1 MSLRLLHT
9 ADWQLGKLFGN
20 LPGDVGALLRDARCE
35 AVRHIAELA
44 ARHEVAAVLV
54 AGDVFD
60 GNLVPDR
67 TIVQTLAAMRA
78 FQGPWVLL
86 PGNHDAAL
94 AESVWGRLARLGAPA
109 NVTAATRPAPLTL
122 ADGRLVVLPA
132 PLTERHTSE
141 DLTAWMDTAETP
153 SAALRV
159 GLAHGSVS
167 GRLPEVADAANPID
181 PERAACARLDYLALG
196 DWHGTLEIAARSW
209 YSGTPEPDRFRGNE
223 AGNVLLVELERPGA
237 LPSVTRL
244 ATARHAWHQL
254 RLDLTGSAEPAV
266 LLDRLLAEAGPMTRA
281 VVQLTL
287 AGSIDLAARAALEAA
302 LRRWEGEVCHLAVR
316 DELVD
321 APSERDLLS
330 LGDAPM
336 IGAVAAEL
344 AALAAGADAERRA
357 VAAMALRLLHR
368 EHRRLGAGA

>member
-1 MSLRLLHT
+1 MQAYRSS
-9 ADWQLGKLFGN
+9 
-20 LPGDVGALLRDARCE
+20 C
-35 AVRHIAELA
+35 
-44 ARHEVAAVLV
+44 VLV

-67 TIVQTLAAMRA
+67 TIVQALAAMRG
-78 FQGPWVLL
+78 FSGHSVLL

-94 AESVWGRLARLGAPA
+94 AEGVWGRLARLGAPA
-109 NVTAATRPAPLTL
+109 NVIAAARPAPISL
-122 ADGRLVVLPA
+122 ADGRVVVLPA

-141 DLTAWMDTAETP
+141 DLTAWMDAVETP
-153 SAALRV
+153 SAALRI

-167 GRLPEVADAANPID
+167 GRLPEAADAANPID
-181 PERAACARLDYLALG
+181 PERATRARLDYLALG

-244 ATARHAWHQL
+244 PTARHAWHQL
-254 RLDLTGSAEPAV
+254 RLDLTGAAEPAV
-266 LLDRLLAEAGPMTRA
+266 LLDRLLAAAGPLPRA

-287 AGSIDLAARAALEAA
+287 AGSVDLAARAELEAA